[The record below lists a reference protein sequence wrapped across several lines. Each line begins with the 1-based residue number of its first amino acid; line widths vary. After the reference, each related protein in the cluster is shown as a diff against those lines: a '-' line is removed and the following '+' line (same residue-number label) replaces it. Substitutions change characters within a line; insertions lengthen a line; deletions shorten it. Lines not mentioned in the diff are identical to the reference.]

1 MSYIFTSESVSE
13 GHPDKVADQISDAIL
28 DAYLEQDPNAKV
40 ACEVLITAGLC
51 VIAGEITSHA
61 SVDAVSI
68 ARQVLERIGYDDDA
82 VGFNLH
88 KAEFRNALHQ
98 QSPEINASVADGG
111 AGDQG
116 LMFGYASSE
125 TQELLPLPIALSHR
139 IIDRLQSLRH
149 SGSLPWLRPD
159 AKAQVSVLY
168 DGPCQHIAVDTIVIS
183 TQHTP
188 DIYQHEI
195 REALLR
201 EVVQPILAEY
211 NIRHTG
217 RLLVNPSGS
226 FVIGGP
232 YCDTGLTGRK
242 IIVDTYGGRCPHG
255 GGAFSGKD
263 PSKVDRSAAYAARY
277 IAKHLLEAAQLK
289 ECTVQLS
296 YAIGVAE
303 PTSVYVDCGSDNRF
317 TQEQLEQAVRAHF
330 DLTPNGIIR
339 TLELKR
345 PIYGRTAAGG
355 HFGKADLPWEAI
367 DSALVKSIQSTL
379 FN

>member
-28 DAYLEQDPNAKV
+28 DAYLQQDPNAKV

-68 ARQVLERIGYDDDA
+68 AHQVLERIGYDDDA

-88 KAEFRNALHQ
+88 KAEFRNALHK

-111 AGDQG
+111 AGDHG
-116 LMFGYASSE
+116 LMFGYACSE
-125 TQELLPLPIALSHR
+125 TKEHLPLPIALSHR

-159 AKAQVSVLY
+159 AKAQVSVQY
-168 DGPCQHIAVDTIVIS
+168 EAPSKPIAVDTIVIS

-188 DIYQHEI
+188 DILQHEI

-217 RLLVNPSGS
+217 QLLVNPSGS

-232 YCDTGLTGRK
+232 YGDTGLTGRK
-242 IIVDTYGGRCPHG
+242 IIVDTYGGCCPHG

-317 TQEQLEQAVRAHF
+317 TQEQLEQAVRKHF

-345 PIYGRTAAGG
+345 PIYSRTASGG
-355 HFGKADLPWEAI
+355 HFGKQDLPWEHVEP
-367 DSALVKSIQSTL
+367 ALVKSIQTTL
-379 FN
+379 FH

>member
-1 MSYIFTSESVSE
+1 MSYILTSESVSE

-28 DAYLEQDPNAKV
+28 DAYLEQDPSAKV

-68 ARQVLERIGYDDDA
+68 ARQVLHRIGYDDDA

-98 QSPEINASVADGG
+98 QSPEINASVADGS

-116 LMFGYASSE
+116 LMFGYACCE

-139 IIDRLQSLRH
+139 IIDRLQLLRH
-149 SGSLPWLRPD
+149 SGSIPWLRPD

-168 DGPCQHIAVDTIVIS
+168 EGLCKPIAVETIVIS

-188 DIYQHEI
+188 DILQPEI
-195 REALLR
+195 RETLLR

-217 RLLVNPSGS
+217 QLLVNPSGS

-232 YCDTGLTGRK
+232 YGDTGLTGRK
-242 IIVDTYGGRCPHG
+242 IIVDTYGGRCAHG

-263 PSKVDRSAAYAARY
+263 PSKVDRSAAYAARF
-277 IAKHLLEAAQLK
+277 IAKHLLEAVQLQ

-303 PTSVYVDCGSDNRF
+303 PTSVYVDCGADNRF
-317 TQEQLEQAVRAHF
+317 TQEQLEQAVRTHF

-339 TLELKR
+339 TLELKQ
-345 PIYGRTAAGG
+345 PIYSRTASGG
-355 HFGKADLPWEAI
+355 HFGKPNLPWANI
-367 DSALVKSIQSTL
+367 DSALIKSIQSTL

>member
-13 GHPDKVADQISDAIL
+13 GHPDKLADQISDAIL

-51 VIAGEITSHA
+51 VIAGEITSNA
-61 SVDAVSI
+61 SIDAVSI
-68 ARQVLERIGYDDDA
+68 AQEVLERIGYDDDT

-116 LMFGYASSE
+116 LMFGYACNE
-125 TQELLPLPIALSHR
+125 TKELLPLPIALSHR
-139 IIDRLQSLRH
+139 IIDRLQTLRH
-149 SGSLPWLRPD
+149 TGSLPWLRPD

-168 DGPCQHIAVDTIVIS
+168 EGPCKPVAVDTIVIS
-183 TQHTP
+183 TQHRP
-188 DIYQHEI
+188 DILQQEI

-201 EVVQPILAEY
+201 EVVQPILSEY

-217 RLLVNPSGS
+217 QLLVNPSGS

-232 YCDTGLTGRK
+232 YGDTGLTGRK

-317 TQEQLEQAVRAHF
+317 TQEQLEQAVRKHF
-330 DLTPNGIIR
+330 DLSPNGIIR

-345 PIYGRTAAGG
+345 PIYSRTASGG
-355 HFGKADLPWEAI
+355 HFGKPDLPWEKI
-367 DSALVKSIQSTL
+367 DSALIKSIQSTL